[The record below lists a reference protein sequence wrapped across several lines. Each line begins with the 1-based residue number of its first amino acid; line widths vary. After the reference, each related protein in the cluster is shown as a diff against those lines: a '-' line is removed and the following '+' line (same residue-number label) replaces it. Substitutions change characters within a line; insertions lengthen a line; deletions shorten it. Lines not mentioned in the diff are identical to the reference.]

1 MVGSETGSVFMCN
14 KKAKNPGE
22 KITHIYPGHHGPVY
36 ALQRNPFF
44 LKNFL
49 TVGDWT
55 AKIWSEDV
63 RSPIMSTR
71 YSNSYL
77 TDGAWSPTRPSVFY
91 TAKMDGTLD
100 VWDFVFK
107 QNDPTLTVQVCNSPL
122 HCVKVQEHGKLIA
135 ATARDGSTTI
145 LEVSDSLARIQKDEK
160 SIFSQVYVL
169 NVDA

>member
-14 KKAKNPGE
+14 KKAKNPAE

-55 AKIWSEDV
+55 TKIWAEDV

-71 YSNSYL
+71 YSSSYL
-77 TDGAWSPTRPSVFY
+77 TDGSWSPTRPSVFY
-91 TAKMDGTLD
+91 TTKMDGTLD

-107 QNDPTLTVQVCNSPL
+107 QNDPTLSIQICNSPL
-122 HCVKVQEHGKLIA
+122 HSVKVQEHGKLLA

-145 LEVSDSLARIQKDEK
+145 LEVSDGLAKMQKNEK
-160 SIFSQVYVL
+160 TIFSQVLINRSV
-169 NVDA
+169 

>member
-1 MVGSETGSVFMCN
+1 M
-14 KKAKNPGE
+14 
-22 KITHIYPGHHGPVY
+22 
-36 ALQRNPFF
+36 
-44 LKNFL
+44 KNFL